1 MIYYV
6 GTLTNTYY
14 YEFYILN
21 TKLCLKMFKL
31 RIIYIYIMKYY
42 NLKVIIYVYPES

>member
-1 MIYYV
+1 MIYNVHY
-6 GTLTNTYY
+6 LIPIY
-14 YEFYILN
+14 YILN

-31 RIIYIYIMKYY
+31 RIIYVYIMKYY